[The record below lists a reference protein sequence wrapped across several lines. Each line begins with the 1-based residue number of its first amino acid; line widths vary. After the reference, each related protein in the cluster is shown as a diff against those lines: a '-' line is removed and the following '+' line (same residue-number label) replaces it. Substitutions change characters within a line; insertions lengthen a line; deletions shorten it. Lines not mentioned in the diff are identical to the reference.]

1 MPDLTRKQKI
11 HALKIAR
18 KYTAI
23 KISLENPFKRE
34 LKTYFAQQ
42 TKRISRGQDIISI
55 AHVLEIQYRRIVRK
69 LTGIR
74 LKEDDSEIEERILLI
89 LLGRAALQSMR
100 IDKTTNKYLRRSIE
114 LARSELAESGD
125 ILPSIATINLIAA
138 NIMRGYNKNRVG
150 SISVFETQ
158 ALTEKIRSEL
168 TDIATE
174 KMNIAIFEENQR
186 LAQEAADLAES
197 IRLQEIADEI
207 GEISTG
213 ELFLALKLLEKTWVT
228 MGDKKVRPWHKQA
241 NYQTVLIGE
250 PFIVHGE
257 SLMYPGDMSLGASLK
272 NVSGCRCSSIN
283 L

>member
-18 KYTAI
+18 KYTDI
-23 KISLENPFKRE
+23 KIKLESPFRTE
-34 LKTYFAQQ
+34 LRRYFAAQ
-42 TKRISRGQDIISI
+42 TRRIAIGQDIETI
-55 AHVLEIQYRRIVRK
+55 APVLDVHYKRIVRK
-69 LTGIR
+69 LTGI
-74 LKEDDSEIEERILLI
+74 KMKQEDSETEDRILLL
-89 LLGRAALQSMR
+89 LLGRAALQSQR

-114 LARSELAESGD
+114 LARAELAESGD

-138 NIMRGYNKNRVG
+138 NIMRGYNKSRVG
-150 SISVFETQ
+150 GISVFETQ

-174 KMNIAIFEENQR
+174 QMNIAIFEENQI

-197 IRLQEIADEI
+197 IRLQEIADGV
-207 GEISTG
+207 GEIPQG

-228 MGDKKVRPWHKQA
+228 MGDSRVRIWHQQA
-241 NYQTVLIGE
+241 NFQTVPVGE

-257 SLMYPGDMSLGASLK
+257 SLMYPGDMSLGASLD
-272 NVSGCRCSSIN
+272 NVSGCRCVKVN
-283 L
+283 M